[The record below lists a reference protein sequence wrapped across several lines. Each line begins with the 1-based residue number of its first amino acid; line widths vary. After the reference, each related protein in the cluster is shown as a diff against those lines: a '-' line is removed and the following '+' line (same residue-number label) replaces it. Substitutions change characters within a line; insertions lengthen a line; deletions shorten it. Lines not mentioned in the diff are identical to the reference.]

1 MSGNPA
7 FQGSPAAFQGNA
19 FQSGVILVSSDYSLG
34 HPVFATPTSGANY
47 HFTAPAYSL
56 QGLSIPLVGR
66 TTHAL
71 NVLSYTLQSLGFTS
85 VGPLHFNY
93 HFTTAAYSIGRPA
106 FATPT
111 LFSSSN
117 LRPVTANPYSLGR
130 PIFATPTLRQVNQK
144 LTISAYSLGN
154 LSYAPATVGTNYRLF
169 SNAWSLS
176 SLEFDRP
183 RLTLNYHLTGTAAA
197 LGPLAWAPVG
207 PIVVNYVFAT
217 NAYSLSSPQFA
228 LPRLQW
234 DIVRLDLP
242 PTYLTQVDQAVD
254 ILVGMLNTLLSSI
267 PPSPTDARDLV
278 RVLINTLRSNA
289 EIAIRGNT
297 LGTQLRQIFAACIPA
312 GATFAGIDATRQFLM
327 SQVADSSPFSQTVFR
342 NALVMTLALQSQIVA
357 TMIFRTQTEIQNML
371 LYMRD
376 AFDAAKALGIDEI
389 DVTVYQTLNAMSGA
403 LINHMARTELQLPRF
418 MTYASGA
425 SMPSLYLANRI
436 YADETPQIEA
446 RATEIENENGVVHP
460 AFCPRTLRVLSKVQ
474 PGIATQ

>member
-1 MSGNPA
+1 MIVAG
-7 FQGSPAAFQGNA
+7 
-19 FQSGVILVSSDYSLG
+19 DYSLG
-34 HPVFATPTSGANY
+34 HPVFATPTLGANY

-66 TTHAL
+66 ITHAL
-71 NVLSYTLQSLGFTS
+71 NVFPYSLQPLGFTS

-93 HFTTAAYSIGRPA
+93 HFTSATYTLGRPI

-117 LRPVTANPYSLGR
+117 LRPVTANPYSLGH
-130 PIFATPTLRQVNQK
+130 PIFALPSLRQIPQK
-144 LTISAYSLGN
+144 LTVNAYSLGK
-154 LSYAPATVGTNYRLF
+154 LSYGPASLESNYRLF

-176 SLEFDRP
+176 SLGFDRP
-183 RLTLNYHLTGTAAA
+183 PLTSNYHLTGTAAA

-207 PIVVNYVFAT
+207 PIQVNYVFAT
-217 NAYSLSSPQFA
+217 NAYSLTSPQFSF
-228 LPRLQW
+228 PRLQW

-242 PTYLTQVDQAVD
+242 PTYLTQVDEAVD
-254 ILVGMLNTLLSSI
+254 ILVGMLNTLLASI
-267 PPSPTDARDLV
+267 PPSPTDARDLM

-289 EIAIRGNT
+289 ETAIRGST
-297 LGTQLRQIFAACIPA
+297 LGTQLQPIFNACIPA
-312 GATFAGIDATRQFLM
+312 GATFAGLDMTRKFLM
-327 SQVADSSPFSQTVFR
+327 SQAADTSPFSQAVFR
-342 NALVMTLALQSQIVA
+342 NALVMTLAVQSQIVA
-357 TMIFRTQTEIQNML
+357 SMSFRTQNEIQNML

-376 AFDAAKALGIDEI
+376 AFDAAKALGIDEV
-389 DVTVYQTLNAMSGA
+389 DVLVYQTLNAMSGA

-418 MTYASGA
+418 MTYVSGA
-425 SMPSLYLANRI
+425 PMPSLYLANRI

-460 AFCPRTLRVLSKVQ
+460 AFCPRRLRVLSKVQ